1 MQSLNLKK
9 MYMKKLILLF
19 FLSSILFSCTKKESE
34 STSSQSY
41 FKIGADKYDLSKAYY
56 TIDSINRFTRI
67 AIVSSGITY
76 DANLVDFKGT
86 GNLIVFD
93 FSDISSVVKAASY
106 YTPTGFY
113 SVIGLNYNFTTQTGN
128 GYEIKNTLPGKLL
141 ITNTSTNYNIQFEY
155 TLEGGQ
161 VVTGQYIGTL
171 KKERF

>member
-56 TIDSINRFTRI
+56 TIDSINRFTQI

-76 DANLVDFKGT
+76 DANLLEFKGT
-86 GNLIVFD
+86 GNAITFEIEGISLIHFK
-93 FSDISSVVKAASY
+93 SQELEL
-106 YTPTGFY
+106 FY
-113 SVIGLNYNFTTQTGN
+113 F
-128 GYEIKNTLPGKLL
+128 
-141 ITNTSTNYNIQFEY
+141 NIC
-155 TLEGGQ
+155 
-161 VVTGQYIGTL
+161 IN
-171 KKERF
+171 